1 MRLPPRRPVAARGSS
16 VLRPSAAGRRRRS
29 PRASPAAAPLPG
41 ASAHTS
47 QQKSYTVSQ
56 DVSNLAAG
64 TSYTFSGWVNIPAT
78 TDELTFQLEV
88 EWRDAKNK
96 TLGTSPLRSFSS
108 GTDGWTE
115 ARASLV
121 APAETTNAQVR
132 MVVKSPK
139 ETINIYTDDFAF
151 WP

>member
-1 MRLPPRRPVAARGSS
+1 M
-16 VLRPSAAGRRRRS
+16 
-29 PRASPAAAPLPG
+29 
-41 ASAHTS
+41 
-47 QQKSYTVSQ
+47 
-56 DVSNLAAG
+56 SNLAAG

-78 TDELTFQLEV
+78 AVALTFHLEV

-96 TLGTSPLRSFSS
+96 TLGT
-108 GTDGWTE
+108 GGWTE

-139 ETINIYTDDFAF
+139 ETIYIYTDDFAF